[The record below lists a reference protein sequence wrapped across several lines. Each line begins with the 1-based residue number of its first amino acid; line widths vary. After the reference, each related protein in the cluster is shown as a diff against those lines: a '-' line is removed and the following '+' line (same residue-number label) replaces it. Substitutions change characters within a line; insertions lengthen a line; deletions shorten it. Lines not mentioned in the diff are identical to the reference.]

1 MHYYIF
7 RSLYI
12 VKSEALWNLFNLQ
25 LKIEPGLLPQ
35 NIRRGLY
42 KGFTLAGA
50 ALTDTQDANAYYE
63 QILKPV
69 QLRFKTLLGQENFS
83 RVYQEENVKKEV
95 VDILEC
101 LIGIA
106 KGSLMSTVQI
116 LFDFMAPLLSE
127 LPIFMN
133 LYHNYQVIIQLILDL
148 FGQCAKYMLCYLNQ
162 LNSKRLYESTL
173 ATIQVYAKCNAN
185 RLSIEALQEENS
197 FQDLELIMDLL
208 TFVLSKDCLDLSL
221 ESNEDVTVTAVDV
234 SLFGLNFIMPLIT
247 VDLLKYPDLC
257 AQYYRLIVLITD
269 IYPEKICSLP
279 ETLLHQLLESVKL
292 GLSQF
297 GSTIVQACL
306 DFIQGM
312 ATYIYTHSMQNT
324 NFYQAFLPFL
334 PLLLDMTLTHQIN
347 SDMIST
353 ASTCIYSLICC
364 YNEQYNVY
372 VRDLIRSQ
380 TDPLISERLATAFT
394 NLMENIV
401 LNCERHPKLKFRSNF
416 DKFIANVHGFLLTK

>member
-1 MHYYIF
+1 M
-7 RSLYI
+7 
-12 VKSEALWNLFNLQ
+12 
-25 LKIEPGLLPQ
+25 
-35 NIRRGLY
+35 
-42 KGFTLAGA
+42 AGA
-50 ALTDTQDANAYYE
+50 ALTDTQEANGYYE
-63 QILKPV
+63 QILKPI
-69 QLRFKTLLGQENFS
+69 QLRFKTLLGQENFN
-83 RVYQEENVKKEV
+83 RVYQEENVKKEI

-106 KGSLMSTVQI
+106 KGSLMSIVQI

-127 LPIFMN
+127 LPVFMN
-133 LYHNYQVIIQLILDL
+133 LYHNYQVIVQLILDL

-173 ATIQVYAKCNAN
+173 ATVQVYAKCNAN
-185 RLSIEALQEENS
+185 RLSIEALQEESNL
-197 FQDLELIMDLL
+197 QDLELIMDLL
-208 TFVLSKDCLDLSL
+208 TFVLSKDCLDLSPL
-221 ESNEDVTVTAVDV
+221 ANEDVSVTAADV

-257 AQYYRLIVLITD
+257 AQYYRLIVLIND

-312 ATYIYTHSMQNT
+312 ATYVYRHSLQNT
-324 NFYQAFLPFL
+324 HFYQALLPFL
-334 PLLLDMTLTHQIN
+334 PHLLDMTLSHQIN

-353 ASTCIYSLICC
+353 ASTCIYCLICC
-364 YNEQYNVY
+364 YNEQYQMY
-372 VRDLIRSQ
+372 VQNLIHTQ
-380 TDPLISERLATAFT
+380 TDPLIAERLASAFGS
-394 NLMENIV
+394 LMENIV
-401 LNCERHPKLKFRSNF
+401 LNCERQPKLKFRENF

>member
-1 MHYYIF
+1 MH
-7 RSLYI
+7 I
-12 VKSEALWNLFNLQ
+12 VKSEGLWNLFNLQ

-50 ALTDTQDANAYYE
+50 ALADPQDANTYYE

-69 QLRFKTLLGQENFS
+69 QIRFKTLLSQENFN

-106 KGSLMSTVQI
+106 KGSLMSIVQI
-116 LFDFMAPLLSE
+116 LFDFVAPFLSD
-127 LPIFMN
+127 LPVFMN
-133 LYHNYQVIIQLILDL
+133 LYFNYQVIVQLMLDL

-173 ATIQVYAKCNAN
+173 ATIQVYAKRNAN
-185 RLSIEALQEENS
+185 RLSVEALQEENNL
-197 FQDLELIMDLL
+197 QDLELIMDLL
-208 TFVLSKDCLDLSL
+208 TFVLSKDCLDLSPQPC
-221 ESNEDVTVTAVDV
+221 EDVTVTAADV

-247 VDLLKYPDLC
+247 IDLLKYPELC
-257 AQYYRLIVLITD
+257 AQYYRLIVLIND
-269 IYPEKICSLP
+269 IYPEKICNLP
-279 ETLLHQLLESVKL
+279 EALLQQLLGSVKL

-312 ATYIYTHSMQNT
+312 ATYVYRHSMQNT
-324 NFYQAFLPFL
+324 NFYQMLMPFL
-334 PLLLDMTLTHQIN
+334 PLLLDMTLSHQIN

-364 YNEQYNVY
+364 YNEQYKIY
-372 VRDLIRSQ
+372 VQNLIQSQ
-380 TDPLISERLATAFT
+380 TDPLVAERLATAFSS
-394 NLMENIV
+394 LMENIV
-401 LNCERHPKLKFRSNF
+401 LNCERQPKLKFRENF

>member
-1 MHYYIF
+1 MFY
-7 RSLYI
+7 RSLHI
-12 VKSEALWNLFNLQ
+12 VKSEGLWNLFNLQ
-25 LKIEPGLLPQ
+25 LKIEPGVLPQ

-50 ALTDTQDANAYYE
+50 ALTDTQETNAYYE

-69 QLRFKTLLGQENFS
+69 QLRFKTLLGQENFN
-83 RVYQEENVKKEV
+83 RIYQEENVKKEI

-106 KGSLMSTVQI
+106 KGSLMSIVQV

-127 LPIFMN
+127 LPVFMN
-133 LYHNYQVIIQLILDL
+133 LYHNYQVIVQLILDL

-185 RLSIEALQEENS
+185 RLSTEALQEESNL
-197 FQDLELIMDLL
+197 QDLELIMDLL
-208 TFVLSKDCLDLSL
+208 TFVLSKDCLDLSPQAV
-221 ESNEDVTVTAVDV
+221 NEEVTVTAADV

-247 VDLLKYPDLC
+247 IDLLKYPALC
-257 AQYYRLIVLITD
+257 AQYYRLIVLIND

-279 ETLLHQLLESVKL
+279 ETLLHQLLESIKL

-297 GSTIVQACL
+297 GSNTVQACL
-306 DFIQGM
+306 DFLQGM
-312 ATYIYTHSMQNT
+312 STYVYRQSMQNT
-324 NFYQAFLPFL
+324 NFYQALLPFL
-334 PLLLDMTLTHQIN
+334 PLLLDMTLSHQIN

-353 ASTCIYSLICC
+353 ASTCIYCLICC
-364 YNEQYNVY
+364 YNEQYKMY
-372 VRDLIRSQ
+372 VQNLIHAQ
-380 TDPLISERLATAFT
+380 TDPLIAERLSTAF
-394 NLMENIV
+394 NSLMENIV
-401 LNCERHPKLKFRSNF
+401 LNCERQSKLKFRENF

>member
-1 MHYYIF
+1 M
-7 RSLYI
+7 
-12 VKSEALWNLFNLQ
+12 
-25 LKIEPGLLPQ
+25 LPQ

-50 ALTDTQDANAYYE
+50 ALTDAQEANAYYE

-69 QLRFKTLLGQENFS
+69 QLRFKTLLGQENFN
-83 RVYQEENVKKEV
+83 RVYQEENVKKEI

-101 LIGIA
+101 YIGVA
-106 KGSLMSTVQI
+106 KGSFISTVQI
-116 LFDFMAPLLSE
+116 LFEFIAPLLSE
-127 LPIFMN
+127 LPVFIN
-133 LYHNYQVIIQLILDL
+133 LYHNYQVIVQLILDL

-173 ATIQVYAKCNAN
+173 ATIQVYAKCNSN
-185 RLSIEALQEENS
+185 RLSIEALQEESNL
-197 FQDLELIMDLL
+197 QDLELIMDLL
-208 TFVLSKDCLDLSL
+208 IFVLSKDCFDLSPQT
-221 ESNEDVTVTAVDV
+221 NEDITVTAADV

-247 VDLLKYPDLC
+247 IDLLKYPDLC
-257 AQYYRLIVLITD
+257 AQYYRLIVLIND

-312 ATYIYTHSMQNT
+312 ASYVYRHGMQNT
-324 NFYQAFLPFL
+324 NFSQALLPFL
-334 PLLLDMTLTHQIN
+334 PLLLDMILSHQIN

-353 ASTCIYSLICC
+353 ASTCIYCLICC
-364 YNEQYNVY
+364 YNDQYNLY
-372 VRDLIRSQ
+372 VQNLIRSQ
-380 TDPLISERLATAFT
+380 TDPLIAERLATSFSS
-394 NLMENIV
+394 LMENIV
-401 LNCERHPKLKFRSNF
+401 LNCERQPKLKFRENF